1 VYYKH
6 STLIYSDIGG
16 EIVEFTDKL
25 PIYIQIM
32 NYLKKKIIAGELEG
46 GDKLPSVRE
55 LSYELKVNPNTVQRS
70 YQELEREN
78 LVYTQ
83 RGMGT
88 FVVEDQKILA
98 NLRKEMAQEIINRFI
113 KEMQE
118 LGFNTD
124 EIIDIIKN
132 YKTEGK

>member
-1 VYYKH
+1 VK
-6 STLIYSDIGG
+6 LLLFN
-16 EIVEFTDKL
+16 ENL

-32 NYLKKKIIAGELEG
+32 DLIKKQIVKGELKG

-55 LSYELKVNPNTVQRS
+55 LSTELKVNPNTIQRT

-88 FVVEDQKILA
+88 FVTEDEAIIRELKKNMA
-98 NLRKEMAQEIINRFI
+98 TNLVNSFI
-113 KEMQE
+113 DDMKS
-118 LGFNTD
+118 LGFDLKDIVSILD
-124 EIIDIIKN
+124 EKM
-132 YKTEGK
+132 KEGK